1 MKPLRR
7 IIFSGLILIAVISRA
22 QTPALD
28 SLRVTLEAKDL
39 ALREVLQQIV
49 AQTKT
54 QLVYHDMLV
63 AGVKTS
69 VAFKNIPLREAL
81 AEILAPAELTY
92 GVMADGQIVI
102 LWHGWLENRGAANPA
117 PFSMAGPL
125 DFMAMALQELTLSD
139 LQKTQIDSLQK
150 IQREKAMALFR
161 QRQTGALDFDDF
173 RTAREQM
180 NAELMKQMQSV
191 LTKEQYKKFK
201 KELERHRP
209 PREEFR
215 PLPSQRPGG
224 GPPHGRPPRRR

>member
-102 LWHGWLENRGAANPA
+102 LWRGWLENRGAANPA

-215 PLPSQRPGG
+215 PPPSQRPGG